1 MDKTNVAIYLVGH
14 GPFHKPRLIELQHRR
29 IMRVYELLGDQS
41 GERPG
46 VYTDLHFPRT
56 AEGPH
61 KPDALSALM
70 QLRQEIRAKRYT
82 VVLMDLEDGV
92 NQGTLLFVRPVLEEA
107 GAKVVNVFYDD
118 DRILER
124 SLKDRFGK
132 CASVDDITDGSD
144 LVGFFP
150 GLAGEVSQAALRKEL
165 AHGGLLPINDRI
177 ESLLRLKPYSGGRHP
192 FIEDRLSLEWQKQG
206 G

>member
-1 MDKTNVAIYLVGH
+1 MNRTETAIYLVGH
-14 GPFHKPRLIELQHRR
+14 GPFHRPRLIELQHRR
-29 IMRVYELLGDQS
+29 IMRVYELLGARS
-41 GERPG
+41 GELPH
-46 VYTDLHFPRT
+46 VYTDLNFPRT

-61 KPDALSALM
+61 KPEALPSLM
-70 QLRQEIRAKRYT
+70 QLRQEILAKRYT

-124 SLKDRFGK
+124 SLKERFGK
-132 CASVDDITDGSD
+132 RASVDDVTDGSD

-150 GLAGEVSQAALRKEL
+150 GLAGEVTEAALRKEL
-165 AHGGLLPINDRI
+165 ARGGLLQVNDRI
-177 ESLLRLKPYSGGRHP
+177 ENLKRLKPYSGGKGP